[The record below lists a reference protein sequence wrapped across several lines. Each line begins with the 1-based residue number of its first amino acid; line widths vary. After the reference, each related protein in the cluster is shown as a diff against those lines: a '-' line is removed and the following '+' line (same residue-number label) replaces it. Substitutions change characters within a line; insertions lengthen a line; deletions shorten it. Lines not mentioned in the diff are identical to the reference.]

1 METATRRT
9 SNPASNPDP
18 ITKSPG
24 AHPVGAGVGAA
35 VGGAAGIGGA
45 VAAGAAIGSAAGPL
59 GIAAG
64 AAIGGIAGGLVG
76 KGVAE
81 GINPT
86 TEDEYWREAYLT
98 RPYVNPG
105 TDYDEYAP
113 AYQYGRES
121 RRRYLTEQFE
131 EVESTLSRDWD
142 ENRGKSKLK
151 WDQARHAVRDGF
163 ERVPFSG
170 EGTTRSAG
178 SRDASDRAGS
188 NDSDRE
194 QVS

>member
-1 METATRRT
+1 METTTRKT
-9 SNPASNPDP
+9 NNPAANPDP

-86 TEDEYWREAYLT
+86 VEDQYWRQAYAT
-98 RPYVNPG
+98 RPYINPG

-113 AYQYGRES
+113 AYQYGWES
-121 RRRYLTEQFE
+121 RRRYLTERFD
-131 EVESTLSRDWD
+131 EVESTLGRDWD
-142 ENRGKSKLK
+142 QNRGKSKLK
-151 WDQARHAVRDGF
+151 WDQARNAVRDAY
-163 ERVPFSG
+163 E
-170 EGTTRSAG
+170 
-178 SRDASDRAGS
+178 RAGS
-188 NDSDRE
+188 NATDRE